1 MKLFATD
8 LDGTT
13 VHGYNEMDESSITA
27 IKRMQENGILVAVS
41 TGRILAGVKFLK
53 EDYNLNLDYYV
64 LGNGSVVMDRD
75 YKLIYKNT
83 INYDMVKEMYNHLL
97 KCPIEGIMHASTNDG
112 LYFLSENAKLDKEY
126 FFKSSIDEVSNM
138 EIVSFVVSFDGH
150 DEEVV
155 EGIAKE
161 MKAEFPEVEVFQN
174 KCYIDVAPKNSS
186 KASGI
191 EKILEEEKQVKVL
204 YTIGDSYNDIPMLE
218 MTENS
223 FTFVSSPEPIRKSA
237 KNVVEN
243 FAESVNKFVFSDK

>member
-13 VHGYNEMDESSITA
+13 VHGYNEIEESSIAA

-41 TGRILAGVKFLK
+41 TGRILGGVKFLK
-53 EDYNLNLDYYV
+53 EDYGLNLDYYV
-64 LGNGSVVMDRD
+64 LGNGSVVMDKD
-75 YKLIYKNT
+75 YNLIYKKT
-83 INYDMVKEMYNHLL
+83 ISYDMVREMYNHLL

-126 FFKSSIDEVSNM
+126 FFKSNIDEISNK
-138 EIVSFVVSFDGH
+138 EIVSFVVSFEGH
-150 DEEVV
+150 EEEVI
-155 EGIAKE
+155 ENIAKE
-161 MKAEFPEVEVFQN
+161 MKEKFTEVEVFQN

-191 EKILEEEKQVKVL
+191 EKILDREKQVKVL

-223 FTFVSSPEPIRKSA
+223 FTFVSSPEAIKKSA

-243 FAESVNKFVFSDK
+243 FAESVNKFVFGDK